1 MTHLAARVL
10 ATVRRRHL
18 WEPGARVIAAVS
30 GGADSVALVHLLRE
44 LAAGGHV
51 QLVGLAHL
59 NHALRGEEAERDAA
73 FCAQLARDC
82 ALPLDVETIE
92 VARLASAE
100 GRSVEDAAREARYA
114 FLERARVRLGGE
126 LIAVAQTRDDQAETV
141 VLRLVR
147 GSGPGGLA
155 AIAPRRGHVVRPLI
169 DLRRADLVKYLMDRG
184 ISWVEDSSNRDP
196 RFART
201 RVRHELLPWL
211 AAHVNPA
218 IVDVL
223 ARTADIAA
231 DEHRLLTELT
241 EAARARVQDARGTL
255 DREALLA
262 EPRALQRRILRAA
275 AAPVLG
281 REPRMGQVDAALDW
295 AAQGRSRR
303 FRLSDLVLERL
314 EGRIRIARADTAAP
328 APEGWRHVVPVPGA
342 ADVPEAGLRFAARP
356 ADTAVAARPET
367 LGPWGVA
374 VPASALGPE
383 VVVRAWE
390 RGDRLRPLGAP
401 GRKKVHDLFVDRRVR
416 PEDRGRVPVVAAP
429 DGRIVWVAGHALAQ
443 EFAVSPATKSVVVLS
458 FEPLGGLE

>member
-1 MTHLAARVL
+1 MTHLASRVL

-18 WEPGARVIAAVS
+18 WQPGARVVGAVS
-30 GGADSVALVHLLRE
+30 GGTDSVALVHLLRE
-44 LAAGGHV
+44 LAGGGYV
-51 QLVGLAHL
+51 DLVGLAHL
-59 NHALRGEEAERDAA
+59 NHGLRGAEAERDAA

-82 ALPLDVETIE
+82 GLPLDVETIE

-126 LIAVAQTRDDQAETV
+126 VIAVAQTRDDQAETV
-141 VLRLVR
+141 MLRLVR

-155 AIAPRRGHVVRPLI
+155 AIAPRRGRVVRPLI
-169 DLRRADLVKYLMDRG
+169 DLRRADLVKYLTDRG
-184 ISWVEDSSNRDP
+184 IPWVEDSSNRDP
-196 RFART
+196 RFVRT

-231 DEHRLLTELT
+231 DEHRLLGELA
-241 EAARARVQDARGTL
+241 EAARARVQDASGAL
-255 DREALLA
+255 DRTALLA

-281 REPRMGQVDAALDW
+281 RAVRMGQVDAVLEW
-295 AAQGRSRR
+295 AAQGKSRR
-303 FRLSDLVLERL
+303 VRLSDLVFERL
-314 EGRIRIARADTAAP
+314 DDDRIRLARADAASP
-328 APEGWRHVVPVPGA
+328 PPTGWRHVVRVPGA
-342 ADVPEAGLRFAARP
+342 IDVPEAGLRFAARP
-356 ADTAVAARPET
+356 ADAAVAARPEA

-374 VPASALGPE
+374 VPASELGPE

-390 RGDRLRPLGAP
+390 RGDRFRPLGAP

-416 PEDRGRVPVVAAP
+416 PEDRRRVPVVAAP

-458 FEPLGGLE
+458 FEPLGGP

>member
-18 WEPGARVIAAVS
+18 WQPGARVVGAVS
-30 GGADSVALVHLLRE
+30 GGTDSVALVHLLRE
-44 LAAGGHV
+44 LAGGGYV
-51 QLVGLAHL
+51 DLVGLAHL
-59 NHALRGEEAERDAA
+59 NHGLRGAEAERDAA

-82 ALPLDVETIE
+82 GLPLDVETIE

-126 LIAVAQTRDDQAETV
+126 VIAVAQTRDDQAETV
-141 VLRLVR
+141 MLRLVR

-155 AIAPRRGHVVRPLI
+155 AIAPRRGRVVRPLI
-169 DLRRADLVKYLMDRG
+169 DLRRADLVKYLTDRG
-184 ISWVEDSSNRDP
+184 IPWVEDSSNRDP
-196 RFART
+196 RFVRT

-231 DEHRLLTELT
+231 DEHRLLGELA
-241 EAARARVQDARGTL
+241 EAARARVQDASGAL
-255 DREALLA
+255 DRTALLA

-281 REPRMGQVDAALDW
+281 RAVRMGQVDAVLEW
-295 AAQGRSRR
+295 AAQGKSRR
-303 FRLSDLVLERL
+303 VRLSDLVFERL
-314 EGRIRIARADTAAP
+314 DDDRIRLARADAASP
-328 APEGWRHVVPVPGA
+328 PPTGWRHVVRVPGA
-342 ADVPEAGLRFAARP
+342 IDVPEAGLRFAARP
-356 ADTAVAARPET
+356 ADAAVAARPEA

-374 VPASALGPE
+374 VPASELGPE

-390 RGDRLRPLGAP
+390 RGDRFRPLGAP

-416 PEDRGRVPVVAAP
+416 PEDRRRVPVVAAP

-458 FEPLGGLE
+458 FEPLGGP

>member
-18 WEPGARVIAAVS
+18 WQPGARVVGAVS
-30 GGADSVALVHLLRE
+30 GGTDSVALVHLLRE
-44 LAAGGHV
+44 LAGGGYV
-51 QLVGLAHL
+51 DLVGLAHL
-59 NHALRGEEAERDAA
+59 NHGLRGAEAERDAA

-82 ALPLDVETIE
+82 GLPLDVETIE

-126 LIAVAQTRDDQAETV
+126 VIAVAQTRDDQAETV
-141 VLRLVR
+141 MLRLVR

-155 AIAPRRGHVVRPLI
+155 AIAPRRGRVVRPLI
-169 DLRRADLVKYLMDRG
+169 DLRRADLVKYLTDRG
-184 ISWVEDSSNRDP
+184 IPWVEDSSNRDP
-196 RFART
+196 RFVRT

-231 DEHRLLTELT
+231 DEHRLLGELA
-241 EAARARVQDARGTL
+241 EAARARVQDASGAL
-255 DREALLA
+255 DRTALLA

-281 REPRMGQVDAALDW
+281 RAVRMGQVDAALEW
-295 AAQGRSRR
+295 AAQGKSRR
-303 FRLSDLVLERL
+303 VRLSDLVFERL
-314 EGRIRIARADTAAP
+314 DDDRIRLARADAASP
-328 APEGWRHVVPVPGA
+328 PPTGWRHVVRVPGA
-342 ADVPEAGLRFAARP
+342 IDVPEAGLRFAARP
-356 ADTAVAARPET
+356 ADAAVAARPEA

-374 VPASALGPE
+374 VPASELGPE

-390 RGDRLRPLGAP
+390 RGDRFRPLGAP

-416 PEDRGRVPVVAAP
+416 PEDRRRVPVVAAP

-458 FEPLGGLE
+458 FEPLGGP